1 MSGEE
6 QLKVLQDAVMA
17 FGVEM
22 RLYIDSSNR
31 ARCCSCHSLVGS
43 ECSDQCSY
51 QKLREVLKGAR

>member
-1 MSGEE
+1 M
-6 QLKVLQDAVMA
+6 MA

-51 QKLREVLKGAR
+51 QKLREVLKGGE